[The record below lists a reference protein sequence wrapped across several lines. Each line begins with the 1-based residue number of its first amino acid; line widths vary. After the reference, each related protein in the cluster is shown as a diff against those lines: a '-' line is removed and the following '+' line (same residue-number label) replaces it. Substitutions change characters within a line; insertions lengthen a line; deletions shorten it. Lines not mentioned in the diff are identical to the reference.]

1 MSSQQTSKRQSK
13 MKQIIVDTREK
24 PRAIKTIIKYFDS
37 SGVEHIHKKLDVG
50 DYMNPDNMNISVD
63 RKQNLGEVANNLT
76 NDNGRFM
83 REVRRAH
90 ESGLKLII
98 LVEHGEQIKRLT
110 DVCGWR
116 NPIRVKHGAAI
127 EGRDLMD
134 RMHRVSVMYGVE
146 WRFCAKG
153 KTGEE
158 IIKILD
164 REV

>member
-1 MSSQQTSKRQSK
+1 MR
-13 MKQIIVDTREK
+13 QIIVDTREK
-24 PRAIKTIIKYFDS
+24 PRAIKQIITYFDS
-37 SGVEHIHKKLDVG
+37 CGIEHIHKKLDVG
-50 DYMNPDNMNISVD
+50 DYMNPDNVNISVD

-90 ESGLKLII
+90 ESGLKLVI
-98 LVEHGEQIKRLT
+98 LIEHGGDIKQLT
-110 DVCGWR
+110 DVCRWH
-116 NPIRVKHGAAI
+116 NPIRIMHGEAI

-134 RMHRVSVMYGVE
+134 RMHRVSIMYGVE
-146 WRFCAKG
+146 WRFCDKEN
-153 KTGEE
+153 TGEE

>member
-1 MSSQQTSKRQSK
+1 
-13 MKQIIVDTREK
+13 
-24 PRAIKTIIKYFDS
+24 
-37 SGVEHIHKKLDVG
+37 
-50 DYMNPDNMNISVD
+50 MNPDNVNISVD

-90 ESGLKLII
+90 ESGLKLVI
-98 LVEHGEQIKRLT
+98 LIEHGGDIKQLT
-110 DVCGWR
+110 DACSWH
-116 NPIRVKHGAAI
+116 NPIRIMHGEAI

-134 RMHRVSVMYGVE
+134 RMHRVSIMYGVE
-146 WRFCAKG
+146 WRFCAKD

-158 IIKILD
+158 IVKILD